1 MFFKNTILIIGG
13 AGYIGSCVA
22 NIFLKNKYKVYIV
35 DNLSTGIL
43 SNLSNKVKFY
53 KMNISNYKKIANI
66 IKKNKIAT
74 VIHLAAKLDA
84 KESRLKKRK
93 YFLNNVKYL
102 KNILRTLHCSTVKK
116 FIFASSAAVYKDSN
130 KHVHENSSKRPSS
143 YYGTTKL
150 IGERL
155 VKTYCT
161 KAKISFGIIR
171 LFNVVGA
178 DIKKNI
184 GCSTKYKSLFNEITN
199 SILSN
204 KKFLINGI
212 DHPTV
217 DGTCQRDF
225 IHVLDIA
232 HIHYLVN
239 KVLEYKK
246 KLVLNAGY
254 GQSFSIYQV
263 LKKFDSVSKK
273 KINVLFKGKR
283 KGDLSRSCSSN
294 VQLIKL
300 GFKPKY
306 NNLKIMTKHHYAFL
320 KRLKFIKN

>member
-22 NIFLKNKYKVYIV
+22 NIFLKNKYKVYII
-35 DNLSTGIL
+35 DNLSTGVL

-53 KMNISNYKKIANI
+53 KMNISNYKKIENI
-66 IKKNKIAT
+66 IKKNKIVT

-84 KESRLKKRK
+84 KESGLKKHK

-102 KNILRTLHCSTVKK
+102 KNILKILHCSTVKK

-130 KHVHENSSKRPSS
+130 KKVNENSLKRPSN

-161 KAKISFGIIR
+161 KAKIRFGIIR
-171 LFNVVGA
+171 FFNTVGA
-178 DIKKNI
+178 DIRKNI
-184 GCSTKYKSLFNEITN
+184 GCSLRYKSLFNEITN
-199 SILSN
+199 SILN
-204 KKFLINGI
+204 DKKFFINGI

-217 DGTCQRDF
+217 DGTCERDF

-232 HIHYLVN
+232 YIHYLVN
-239 KVLEYKK
+239 KVLDYKE
-246 KLVLNAGY
+246 KLVINAGY
-254 GQSFSIYQV
+254 AQSFSIYQV
-263 LKKFDSVSKK
+263 LEQFMSVSKK
-273 KINVLFKGKR
+273 KIDVLFKSKR

-294 VQLIKL
+294 DQLIKL

-306 NNLKIMTKHHYAFL
+306 NNLKIMIKHHYAFL
-320 KRLKFIKN
+320 KKLKFIKN